1 MLRDARLR
9 LFLTS
14 GTLLFV
20 ELLLIRWIPANVVY
34 VGFFNN
40 FLLLASFLGIGI
52 GILLGRRVA
61 TSAAVWFAPLAVGLV
76 LFVSLAQG
84 NVKNELGDLWVA
96 TREGGQLHINF
107 FLLPSPV
114 IPE

>member
-61 TSAAVWFAPLAVGLV
+61 TSAAVWVAPLAFGLG
-76 LFVSLAQG
+76 LFLSLAQV
-84 NVKNELGDLWVA
+84 NVQNELGDLWFR
-96 TREGGQLHINF
+96 TREGLQAGLNYV
-107 FLLPSPV
+107 LLP
-114 IPE
+114 